1 MGEIPEVA
9 GRDAAHVLVIDE
21 GPERVVDL
29 QAALARSGHDVVT
42 AVPDTALNALEKGE
56 FTCIVLH
63 VGERGGAFET
73 ARAIRNS
80 DVGATVPILFIANS
94 AEPLQT
100 ARTDAL
106 GTIDFLVR
114 PIIPHILRAKL
125 QIFAEL
131 HRMQWETKC
140 AAAERA
146 AREAERLL
154 AERRQAMEH
163 AITRVLAESSTSNEA
178 MLKVIETICTSLGWD
193 YGARWE
199 WDPRS
204 GLLKR
209 RESWGLRTPGVRTF
223 DAADAI
229 HSLKPDPGAR
239 GLMRRAF
246 RTGDP
251 VWISDLSCEPAFK
264 RQHLALEAGFRAAFA
279 LPLVRRGEVLGVL
292 EFFHHDVREPD
303 EVLVNIAS
311 SIGSQIA
318 QYIVRTQA
326 EDAVKFMAMHDAL
339 TGLPNRLM
347 FNERL
352 ARAIAQARRHG
363 RMLAVLFVDLDRF
376 KIINDTLGHDAGDAL
391 LKEAAQRLTNNLRAE
406 DSVARLGGD
415 EFVILLAEVS
425 DPLYVGSVSRKLIDT
440 LAAPFT
446 IGGREYCI
454 TASIGVSAFPADGT
468 DPPTLLKNA
477 DIAMY
482 RAKERGKNGFEFYS
496 AHVTAG
502 SLERLGLES
511 GLRRALDADEEL
523 TVYYQPQIEACTG
536 RIVGMEALVRW
547 DHPELG
553 LLPPARFIKLAE
565 ETGLIVPLGEWV
577 LRQACCAH
585 REWRLMRLPLP
596 RIAVNLSPR
605 QFLHAGLLNDT
616 MRTLKETKCHGKYVE
631 LEITESMVMHDPA
644 GAVALI
650 KELKALG
657 VRIAM
662 DDFGTGYSSLAY
674 LRRFPIDS
682 LKVDRS
688 FLSDVPHDPG
698 NVAITQAIIAMA
710 RTLHLTV
717 IAEGVETAAQ
727 FNFLRSRG
735 CDEVQ
740 GHYFSPAVPFEEATR
755 LLEQNRPL
763 SDRAPAMASWSGS

>member
-1 MGEIPEVA
+1 MSEIPQVA
-9 GRDAAHVLVIDE
+9 SRDAARVVVVEH
-21 GPERVVDL
+21 GPEHIPDL
-29 QAALARSGHDVVT
+29 QAALAQAGHAVVT
-42 AVPDTALNALEKGE
+42 ATPDTALRMMATGE
-56 FTCIVLH
+56 VTCIMLH
-63 VGERGGAFET
+63 VRDDGDAFRV
-73 ARAIRNS
+73 AAQIRS
-80 DVGATVPILFIANS
+80 TEHGTGVPVLFIVDSVQA
-94 AEPLQT
+94 LQNVRMET
-100 ARTDAL
+100 LGIVDFAL
-106 GTIDFLVR
+106 R
-114 PIIPHILRAKL
+114 PVLPQVLRAKL
-125 QIFAEL
+125 QVFGEL
-131 HRMQWETKC
+131 HRMRSESDR
-140 AAAERA
+140 ARADRA
-146 AREAERLL
+146 AREADRRM

-163 AITRVLAESSTSNEA
+163 AITRVLAESSTANEA

-209 RESWGLRTPGVRTF
+209 RESWWQRTAAVRAF
-223 DAADAI
+223 DDAEAI
-229 HSLKPDPGAR
+229 QPLKPDPEAR

-246 RTGDP
+246 TTGDP
-251 VWISDLSCEPAFK
+251 VWISDLSRDSTFK
-264 RQHLALEAGFRAAFA
+264 RQHFALEAGFKAAFA

-303 EVLVNIAS
+303 EVLVNVAT

-326 EDAVKFMAMHDAL
+326 EEAVKFMAMHDAL

-363 RMLAVLFVDLDRF
+363 RTLAVLFVDLDRF

-391 LKEAAQRLTNNLRAE
+391 LKEAAQRLTDNLRAE

-425 DPLYVGSVSRKLIDT
+425 DPLYVGNVSRKLIDT

-446 IGGREYCI
+446 IAGREYCI

-482 RAKERGKNGFEFYS
+482 RAKERGKNCFEFYS

-502 SLERLGLES
+502 SLERLSLES
-511 GLRRALDADEEL
+511 GLRRALEAGEEL

-547 DHPELG
+547 NHPELG

-577 LRQACCAH
+577 LHQACCAH
-585 REWRLMRLPLP
+585 REWRRMHLSLP
-596 RIAVNLSPR
+596 RVAVNLSPR

-616 MRTLKETKCHGKYVE
+616 MRTLRDTKCSGKYVE
-631 LEITESMVMHDPA
+631 LEITESMVMHDPT

-688 FLSDVPHDPG
+688 FLTDVPHDPG

-740 GHYFSPAVPFEEATR
+740 GHYFSPAVPFEEATV
-755 LLEQNRPL
+755 LLQQNRPL
-763 SDRAPAMASWSGS
+763 TDRVPATASWSGS

>member
-1 MGEIPEVA
+1 MSETPEVA
-9 GRDAAHVLVIDE
+9 SRDAAHVVVIDH
-21 GPERVVDL
+21 GPEHIPDLQVALAQAGHRVVR
-29 QAALARSGHDVVT
+29 AT
-42 AVPDTALNALEKGE
+42 ADTALSTLDKGDV
-56 FTCIVLH
+56 TCIVLH
-63 VGERGGAFET
+63 VREDGSAF
-73 ARAIRNS
+73 RAAEQIRS
-80 DVGATVPILFIANS
+80 IESAATIPILFIADS
-94 AEPLQT
+94 AQAIQN
-100 ARTDAL
+100 ARMETL
-106 GTIDFLVR
+106 GIVDFLLR
-114 PIIPHILRAKL
+114 PIVPQVLRAKL
-125 QIFAEL
+125 QVFGEL
-131 HRMQWETKC
+131 HRMQSE
-140 AAAERA
+140 ARGAQAERD
-146 AREAERLL
+146 AREAERRM

-163 AITRVLAESSTSNEA
+163 AITRVLAESSTAHEA
-178 MLKVIETICTSLGWD
+178 MLKVIQTICGSLSWD

-199 WDPRS
+199 WDARS

-209 RESWGLRTPGVRTF
+209 RESWGLPTGGVRSV
-223 DAADAI
+223 DESDAI
-229 HSLKPDPGAR
+229 QPLKPDPEGK

-246 RTGDP
+246 TTGDP
-251 VWISDLSCEPAFK
+251 VWISDLSRDPTFK
-264 RQHLALEAGFRAAFA
+264 RKHFALEAGFKAAFA

-303 EVLVNIAS
+303 EVLVNIAT

-326 EDAVKFMAMHDAL
+326 EEAVKFMAMHDAL

-363 RMLAVLFVDLDRF
+363 RTLAVLFVDLDRF
-376 KIINDTLGHDAGDAL
+376 KIINDTLGHDAGDVL
-391 LKEAAQRLTNNLRAE
+391 LKEAAQRLTANLRAE
-406 DSVARLGGD
+406 DSVGRLGGD
-415 EFVILLAEVS
+415 EFVVLLAEVS
-425 DPLYVGSVSRKLIDT
+425 DPLYVGNVSRKLIDA

-482 RAKERGKNGFEFYS
+482 RAKERGKNCFEFYS

-511 GLRRALDADEEL
+511 GLRRALEADEEL

-577 LRQACCAH
+577 LHQACCAH
-585 REWRLMRLPLP
+585 REWRRMRLALP

-616 MRTLKETKCHGKYVE
+616 MRTLKDTKCSGKYVE
-631 LEITESMVMHDPA
+631 LEITESMVMHDPT

-688 FLSDVPHDPG
+688 FLADVPHDPG

-740 GHYFSPAVPFEEATR
+740 GHYFSPAVPFEEAT
-755 LLEQNRPL
+755 LLLQQNLVSSNRV
-763 SDRAPAMASWSGS
+763 PAAASWSGS